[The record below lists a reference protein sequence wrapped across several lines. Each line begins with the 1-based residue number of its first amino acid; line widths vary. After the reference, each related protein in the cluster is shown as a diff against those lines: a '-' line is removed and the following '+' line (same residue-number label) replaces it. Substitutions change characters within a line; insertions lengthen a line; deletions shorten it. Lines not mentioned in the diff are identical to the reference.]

1 MGDGVIGN
9 TLGFGPNVEGSS
21 PSPPAIIKQMSV
33 SVVVLAAGKGTR
45 MKSDLPKVLHRVL
58 GKPILAYALDTLSFI
73 EDQYVVVGH
82 ESDMVINSLPS
93 STKHILQKD
102 QLGTGHAVATVVK
115 DDLFIKNK
123 SEFTLVVPGDVPA
136 IDIKYIELLISEVE
150 TKSSPVGFLTA
161 LVDNPYGYGRVIK
174 NNEEIR
180 IVEEKDCSDGEK
192 KINEINSGIYCF
204 KTDFLIENIDSLDT
218 KNFQREFY
226 LTDLIGIA
234 NNQKQDIVIVQVDE
248 DSIKGINSMSQL
260 NEVENIM
267 QKKIIEDFME
277 QGVYF
282 QDPTSTYI
290 DSEVTI
296 SSGTKILANT
306 HLTGKTSIEADCVI
320 GPNAQINESNIGKN
334 STVVN
339 SVIDK
344 STIQDN
350 GNIGPF
356 AHIRP
361 GSELGEGVKVG
372 SFAETKKSKIGKGS
386 KVPHLAYVGDA
397 ELGENVNFSAGAITV
412 NYDGKEKHKTEI
424 KDGAFIGSDVMLVAP
439 VTIGEESMI
448 GAGSVITKDVPSKA
462 LGIER
467 NNQKN
472 VEGYVDRK
480 RKND

>member
-1 MGDGVIGN
+1 
-9 TLGFGPNVEGSS
+9 
-21 PSPPAIIKQMSV
+21 MSV
-33 SVVVLAAGKGTR
+33 SVIVLAAGKGTR
-45 MKSDLPKVLHRVL
+45 MNSELPKVLHKVL
-58 GKPILAYALDTLSFI
+58 GKSLLSHALDTLSFS
-73 EDQYVVVGH
+73 DNKLVVVGH
-82 ESDMVINSLPS
+82 GADLVIDSLPPS
-93 STKHILQKD
+93 INNILQKD
-102 QLGTGHAVATVVK
+102 QLGTGHAVSTVINSEVFK
-115 DDLFIKNK
+115 KSK
-123 SEFTLVVPGDVPA
+123 SEFTLVVPGDVPG
-136 IDIKYIELLISEVE
+136 IKDGDIELLINEVK
-150 TKSSPVGFLTA
+150 TTSAPVGFLTA
-161 LVDNPYGYGRVIK
+161 LVEDPFGYGRIVK
-174 NNEEIR
+174 NNEEIK
-180 IVEEKDCSDGEK
+180 IVEEKDCSEDERA
-192 KINEINSGIYCF
+192 INEINSGIYCF
-204 KTDFLIENIDSLDT
+204 KTEFLIENIDNLNT
-218 KNFQREFY
+218 ENAQGEFY

-260 NEVENIM
+260 NEVEDIM
-267 QKKIIEDFME
+267 QKKLIEGFME

-290 DSEVTI
+290 DADVTI
-296 SSGTKILANT
+296 SSGTKVLANT
-306 HLTGKTSIEADCVI
+306 HLTGSTSIDENCTI
-320 GPNAQINESNIGKN
+320 GPNAQINDSSIGKN
-334 STVVN
+334 SKVVN
-339 SVIDK
+339 SVVDQ
-344 STIQDN
+344 STIHEN

-412 NYDGKEKHKTEI
+412 NYDGQEKHKTDI

-480 RKND
+480 KKK

>member
-1 MGDGVIGN
+1 
-9 TLGFGPNVEGSS
+9 
-21 PSPPAIIKQMSV
+21 MSV
-33 SVVVLAAGKGTR
+33 SVIVLAAGKGTR
-45 MKSDLPKVLHRVL
+45 MNSELPKVLHKVL
-58 GKPILAYALDTLSFI
+58 GKSLLSHALETLSFS
-73 EDQYVVVGH
+73 DNKLVVVGH
-82 ESDMVINSLPS
+82 GADLVIDSLPPS
-93 STKHILQKD
+93 IKNILQKD
-102 QLGTGHAVATVVK
+102 QLGTGHAVSTVINSEVFK
-115 DDLFIKNK
+115 ECK
-123 SEFTLVVPGDVPA
+123 SEFTLVVPGDVPG
-136 IDIKYIELLISEVE
+136 IKDGDIELLINEVK
-150 TKSSPVGFLTA
+150 TTSAPVGFLTA
-161 LVDNPYGYGRVIK
+161 LVEDPFGYGRIVK
-174 NNEEIR
+174 NNEEIK
-180 IVEEKDCSDGEK
+180 IVEEKDCSDDERA
-192 KINEINSGIYCF
+192 INEINSGIYCF
-204 KTDFLIENIDSLDT
+204 KTEFLIENIDNLNT
-218 KNFQREFY
+218 QNAQGEFY

-260 NEVENIM
+260 NEVEDIM
-267 QKKIIEDFME
+267 QKKLIEDFME

-296 SSGTKILANT
+296 SSGSKILANT
-306 HLTGKTSIEADCVI
+306 HLTGKTNIEADCVI
-320 GPNAQINESNIGKN
+320 GPNAQINDSSIGKN

-344 STIQDN
+344 SIIQEN

-480 RKND
+480 KKK

>member
-1 MGDGVIGN
+1 
-9 TLGFGPNVEGSS
+9 
-21 PSPPAIIKQMSV
+21 MSV
-33 SVVVLAAGKGTR
+33 SVIVLAAGKGTR
-45 MKSDLPKVLHRVL
+45 MNSELPKVLHKVL
-58 GKPILAYALDTLSFI
+58 GKSLLSHALDTLSFS
-73 EDQYVVVGH
+73 DNKLVVVGH
-82 ESDMVINSLPS
+82 EADLVIDSLPPS
-93 STKHILQKD
+93 INNILQKD
-102 QLGTGHAVATVVK
+102 QLGTGHAVSTVINSEVFK
-115 DDLFIKNK
+115 ECK
-123 SEFTLVVPGDVPA
+123 SEFTLVVPGDVPG
-136 IDIKYIELLISEVE
+136 IKDGDIELLINEVK
-150 TKSSPVGFLTA
+150 TTSAPVGFLTA
-161 LVDNPYGYGRVIK
+161 LVEDPFGYGRIVK
-174 NNEEIR
+174 NNEEIK
-180 IVEEKDCSDGEK
+180 IVEEKDCSEDEK
-192 KINEINSGIYCF
+192 AINEINSGIYCF
-204 KTDFLIENIDSLDT
+204 KTEFLIENIDNLNT
-218 KNFQREFY
+218 ENAQGEFY

-260 NEVENIM
+260 NEVEDIM
-267 QKKIIEDFME
+267 QKKLIEGFME

-290 DSEVTI
+290 DADVTI
-296 SSGTKILANT
+296 SSGTKVLANT
-306 HLTGKTSIEADCVI
+306 HLTGSTSIDENCTI
-320 GPNAQINESNIGKN
+320 GPNAQINDSSIGKN
-334 STVVN
+334 SKVVN
-339 SVIDK
+339 SVVDQ
-344 STIQDN
+344 STIHEN

-412 NYDGKEKHKTEI
+412 NYDGKEKHKTDI

-480 RKND
+480 KKK

>member
-1 MGDGVIGN
+1 
-9 TLGFGPNVEGSS
+9 
-21 PSPPAIIKQMSV
+21 MSV
-33 SVVVLAAGKGTR
+33 SVIVLAAGKGTR
-45 MKSDLPKVLHRVL
+45 MNSELPKVLHKVL
-58 GKPILAYALDTLSFI
+58 GKSLLSHALDTLSFS
-73 EDQYVVVGH
+73 DNKLVVVGH
-82 ESDMVINSLPS
+82 EADLVIDSLPPS
-93 STKHILQKD
+93 IKNILQKD
-102 QLGTGHAVATVVK
+102 QLGTGHAVSTVINSEVFK
-115 DDLFIKNK
+115 ECK
-123 SEFTLVVPGDVPA
+123 SEFTLVVPGDVPG
-136 IDIKYIELLISEVE
+136 IKDGDIELLINEVK
-150 TKSSPVGFLTA
+150 TTSAPVGFLTA
-161 LVDNPYGYGRVIK
+161 LVEDPFGYGRIVK
-174 NNEEIR
+174 NNEEIK
-180 IVEEKDCSDGEK
+180 IVEEKDCSDDERA
-192 KINEINSGIYCF
+192 INEINSGIYCF
-204 KTDFLIENIDSLDT
+204 KTEFLIENIDNLNT
-218 KNFQREFY
+218 QNAQGEFY

-248 DSIKGINSMSQL
+248 NSIKGINSMSQL
-260 NEVENIM
+260 NEVEDIM
-267 QKKIIEDFME
+267 QKKLIEGFME

-290 DSEVTI
+290 DADVTI
-296 SSGTKILANT
+296 SSGTKVLANT
-306 HLTGKTSIEADCVI
+306 HLTGSTSIDENCTI
-320 GPNAQINESNIGKN
+320 GPNAQINDSSIGKN
-334 STVVN
+334 SKVVN
-339 SVIDK
+339 SVVDQ
-344 STIQDN
+344 STIHEN

-412 NYDGKEKHKTEI
+412 NYDGKEKHKTDI

-480 RKND
+480 KKK

>member
-1 MGDGVIGN
+1 
-9 TLGFGPNVEGSS
+9 
-21 PSPPAIIKQMSV
+21 MSI

-45 MKSDLPKVLHRVL
+45 MKSDLPKVLHKVL
-58 GKPILAYALDTLSFI
+58 GKSLLAHSLDTLSFI
-73 EDQYVVVGH
+73 ENQFVVVGH
-82 ESDMVINSLPS
+82 ESEMVINSLPS

-102 QLGTGHAVATVVK
+102 QLGTGHALSIVVSSEF
-115 DDLFIKNK
+115 FIQNK

-136 IDIKYIELLISEVE
+136 IDAKDIELLIGEVK
-150 TKSSPVGFLTA
+150 TKASPVGFLTSI
-161 LVDNPYGYGRVIK
+161 VENPYGYGRVVK
-174 NNEEIR
+174 
-180 IVEEKDCSDGEK
+180 EKDCNENERE
-192 KINEINSGIYCF
+192 INEINSGIYCF
-204 KTDFLIENIDSLDT
+204 NTDFLIDNIDSLDS
-218 KNFQREFY
+218 KNAQGEFY

-234 NNQKQDIVIVQVDE
+234 NKQKQDIVIVQVDE

-260 NEVENIM
+260 NEVEDIM
-267 QKKIIEDFME
+267 QKKLIEDFME

-296 SSGTKILANT
+296 SSGTKIFANT
-306 HLTGKTSIEADCVI
+306 HLTGKTSIDADCVI
-320 GPNAQINESNIGKN
+320 GPNAQINDSSIGKN
-334 STVVN
+334 SKVVN
-339 SVIDK
+339 SVINQSVIK
-344 STIQDN
+344 EN

-439 VTIGEESMI
+439 VTIGEDSMI

-472 VEGYVDRK
+472 IEGYVDRK
-480 RKND
+480 NK

>member
-1 MGDGVIGN
+1 
-9 TLGFGPNVEGSS
+9 
-21 PSPPAIIKQMSV
+21 MSV
-33 SVVVLAAGKGTR
+33 SVIVLAAGKGTR
-45 MKSDLPKVLHRVL
+45 MNSELPKVLHKVL
-58 GKPILAYALDTLSFI
+58 GKSLLSHALDTLSFS
-73 EDQYVVVGH
+73 DNKLVVVGH
-82 ESDMVINSLPS
+82 EADLVIDSLPPS
-93 STKHILQKD
+93 IKNILQKD
-102 QLGTGHAVATVVK
+102 QLGTGHAVSTVINSEVFK
-115 DDLFIKNK
+115 ECK
-123 SEFTLVVPGDVPA
+123 SEFTLVVPGDVPG
-136 IDIKYIELLISEVE
+136 IKDGDIELLINEVK
-150 TKSSPVGFLTA
+150 TTSAPVGFLTA
-161 LVDNPYGYGRVIK
+161 LVEDPFGYGRIVK
-174 NNEEIR
+174 NNEEIK
-180 IVEEKDCSDGEK
+180 IVEEKDCSDDERA
-192 KINEINSGIYCF
+192 INEINSGIYCF
-204 KTDFLIENIDSLDT
+204 KTEFLIENIDNLNT
-218 KNFQREFY
+218 QNAQGEFY

-260 NEVENIM
+260 NEVEDIM
-267 QKKIIEDFME
+267 QKKLIEGFME

-290 DSEVTI
+290 DADVTI
-296 SSGTKILANT
+296 SSGTKVLANT
-306 HLTGKTSIEADCVI
+306 HLTGSTSIDENCTI
-320 GPNAQINESNIGKN
+320 GPNAQINDSSIGKN
-334 STVVN
+334 SKVVN
-339 SVIDK
+339 SVVDQ
-344 STIQDN
+344 STIHEN

-412 NYDGKEKHKTEI
+412 NYDGQEKHKTEI

-480 RKND
+480 KKK

>member
-1 MGDGVIGN
+1 M
-9 TLGFGPNVEGSS
+9 GFGPIVEGSS
-21 PSPPAIIKQMSV
+21 PSPPAIFEMKIATII
-33 SVVVLAAGKGTR
+33 LAAGKGTR
-45 MKSDLPKVLHRVL
+45 MKSELPKVLHKVL
-58 GKPILAYALDTLSFI
+58 GKDILQYPIKAL
-73 EDQYVVVGH
+73 EQYQNNYVVVGH
-82 ESDMVINSLPS
+82 ESEKVINTLPEE
-93 STKHILQKD
+93 IRYVVQEE
-102 QLGTGHAVATVVK
+102 QLGTGHAVSIAVNEESFINEANDYVV
-115 DDLFIKNK
+115 
-123 SEFTLVVPGDVPA
+123 VVPGDVPL
-136 IDIKYIELLISEVE
+136 IQKQDIENLISKVS
-150 TKSSPVGFLTA
+150 KSESAVGFLTA
-161 LVDNPYGYGRVIK
+161 EIDNPYGYGRVIK
-174 NNEEIR
+174 DGTSIK
-180 IVEEKDCSDGEK
+180 IVEEKDCNENER

-204 KTDFLIENIDSLDT
+204 NTDFLIENIDSLDT
-218 KNFQREFY
+218 KNAQGEFY

-260 NEVENIM
+260 NEVEDIM
-267 QKKIIEDFME
+267 QKKLIEDFME

-306 HLTGKTSIEADCVI
+306 HLTGKTSIDADCVI
-320 GPNAQINESNIGKN
+320 GPNAQINDSSIGKN

-339 SVIDK
+339 SVIDQ
-344 STIQDN
+344 STIQQN

-480 RKND
+480 KKK

>member
-1 MGDGVIGN
+1 MSISVI
-9 TLGFGPNVEGSS
+9 
-21 PSPPAIIKQMSV
+21 
-33 SVVVLAAGKGTR
+33 VLAAGKGTR
-45 MKSDLPKVLHRVL
+45 MKSELPKVLHHVL
-58 GKPILAYALDTLSFI
+58 GKTLLSHVFDALSSIDNKF
-73 EDQYVVVGH
+73 VVVGH
-82 ESDMVINSLPS
+82 ESDLVINSIPS
-93 STKHILQKD
+93 LIKNVIQKE
-102 QLGTGHAVATVVK
+102 QLGTGHAVSIAINSEV
-115 DDLFIKNK
+115 FNEIK

-136 IDIKYIELLISEVE
+136 INEDDIDSLIDGV
-150 TKSSPVGFLTA
+150 KKKASPVGFLTA
-161 LVDNPYGYGRVIK
+161 FVDNPFGYGRVVK
-174 NNEEIR
+174 NNQEIK
-180 IVEEKDCSDGEK
+180 IVEEKDCSEEEK
-192 KINEINSGIYCF
+192 AINEINSGVYCF
-204 KTDFLIENIDSLDT
+204 RTEFLVENIDNLNT
-218 KNFQREFY
+218 ENAQGEFY

-260 NEVENIM
+260 NEVEDIM
-267 QKKIIEDFME
+267 QKKLIESFME

-290 DSEVTI
+290 DADVTI
-296 SSGTKILANT
+296 SSGTKVLANT
-306 HLTGKTSIEADCVI
+306 HLTGKTSIDENCTI
-320 GPNAQINESNIGKN
+320 GPNAQINDSSIGKN
-334 STVVN
+334 SKVIN
-339 SVIDK
+339 SVVDT
-344 STIQDN
+344 STIHEN

-397 ELGENVNFSAGAITV
+397 ELGENVNFSAGSITV
-412 NYDGKEKHKTEI
+412 NYDGKEKHKTDI

-448 GAGSVITKDVPSKA
+448 GAGSVITKDVPAKA

-480 RKND
+480 KKK

>member
-1 MGDGVIGN
+1 
-9 TLGFGPNVEGSS
+9 
-21 PSPPAIIKQMSV
+21 MSV

-45 MKSDLPKVLHRVL
+45 MKSNLPKVLHKVL
-58 GKPILAYALDTLSFI
+58 GKSILAHSLDTLSFI
-73 EDQYVVVGH
+73 ENQYVVVGH
-82 ESDMVINSLPS
+82 ESDMVIDSLPPL
-93 STKHILQKD
+93 TKHILQKD
-102 QLGTGHAVATVVK
+102 QLGTGHAVSTVVSGEI
-115 DDLFIKNK
+115 FVENK

-136 IDIKYIELLISEVE
+136 IDAKDIQNLISEVK
-150 TKSSPVGFLTA
+150 TKSSSVGFLTS
-161 LVDNPYGYGRVIK
+161 VVENPHGYGRVIR

-180 IVEEKDCSDGEK
+180 IVEEKDCNNDER

-204 KTDFLIENIDSLDT
+204 NTDFLIDNIDSLDT
-218 KNFQREFY
+218 KNAQGEFY

-260 NEVENIM
+260 NEVEDIM
-267 QKKIIEDFME
+267 QKKLIEGFME

-290 DSEVTI
+290 DADVTI
-296 SSGTKILANT
+296 SSGTKVLANT
-306 HLTGKTSIEADCVI
+306 HLTGSTSIDENCTI
-320 GPNAQINESNIGKN
+320 GPNAQINDSSIGKN
-334 STVVN
+334 SKVVN
-339 SVIDK
+339 SVVDQ
-344 STIQDN
+344 STIHEN

-412 NYDGKEKHKTEI
+412 NYDGKEKHKTDI

-480 RKND
+480 KKK

>member
-1 MGDGVIGN
+1 
-9 TLGFGPNVEGSS
+9 
-21 PSPPAIIKQMSV
+21 MSV
-33 SVVVLAAGKGTR
+33 SVIVLAAGKGTR
-45 MKSDLPKVLHRVL
+45 MNSELPKVLHKVL
-58 GKPILAYALDTLSFI
+58 GKSLLSHAFDTLSFS
-73 EDQYVVVGH
+73 DNKLVVVGH
-82 ESDMVINSLPS
+82 GADLVIDSLPPS
-93 STKHILQKD
+93 IKNILQKD
-102 QLGTGHAVATVVK
+102 QLGTGHAVSTVINSEVFK
-115 DDLFIKNK
+115 ECK
-123 SEFTLVVPGDVPA
+123 SEFTLVVPGDVPG
-136 IDIKYIELLISEVE
+136 IKDGDIELLINEVK
-150 TKSSPVGFLTA
+150 TTSAPVGFLTA
-161 LVDNPYGYGRVIK
+161 LVEDPFGYGRIVK
-174 NNEEIR
+174 NNEEIK
-180 IVEEKDCSDGEK
+180 IVEEKDCSEDEK
-192 KINEINSGIYCF
+192 AINEINSGIYCF
-204 KTDFLIENIDSLDT
+204 KTEFLIENIDNLNT
-218 KNFQREFY
+218 ENAQGEFY

-260 NEVENIM
+260 NEVEDIM
-267 QKKIIEDFME
+267 QKKLIEGFME

-290 DSEVTI
+290 DADVTI
-296 SSGTKILANT
+296 SSGTKVLANT
-306 HLTGKTSIEADCVI
+306 HLTGSTSIDENCTI
-320 GPNAQINESNIGKN
+320 GPNAQINDSSIGKN
-334 STVVN
+334 SKVVN
-339 SVIDK
+339 SVVDQ
-344 STIQDN
+344 STIHEN

-412 NYDGKEKHKTEI
+412 NYDGQEKHKTDI

-480 RKND
+480 KKK

>member
-1 MGDGVIGN
+1 
-9 TLGFGPNVEGSS
+9 
-21 PSPPAIIKQMSV
+21 MSV
-33 SVVVLAAGKGTR
+33 SVIVLAAGKGTR
-45 MKSDLPKVLHRVL
+45 MNSELPKVLHKVL
-58 GKPILAYALDTLSFI
+58 GKSLLSHTFDALTFSDNKV
-73 EDQYVVVGH
+73 VVVGH
-82 ESDMVINSLPS
+82 EADLVIDSLPPS
-93 STKHILQKD
+93 IKNILQKD
-102 QLGTGHAVATVVK
+102 QLGTGHAVSTVINSEVFK
-115 DDLFIKNK
+115 K
-123 SEFTLVVPGDVPA
+123 SKSDFTLVVPGDVPG
-136 IDIKYIELLISEVE
+136 INDGDIELLINKV
-150 TKSSPVGFLTA
+150 KRISSPVGFLTA
-161 LVDNPYGYGRVIK
+161 LVEDPFGYGRIVK
-174 NNEEIR
+174 NNEEIK
-180 IVEEKDCSDGEK
+180 IVEEKDCSEDEK
-192 KINEINSGIYCF
+192 SINEINSGIYCF
-204 KTDFLIENIDSLDT
+204 KTEFLIENIDNLNT
-218 KNFQREFY
+218 ENAQGEFY

-260 NEVENIM
+260 NEVEDIM
-267 QKKIIEDFME
+267 QKKLIEGFME

-290 DSEVTI
+290 DADVTI
-296 SSGTKILANT
+296 SAGTKVLANT
-306 HLTGKTSIEADCVI
+306 HLTGSTSIDENCTI
-320 GPNAQINESNIGKN
+320 GPNAQINDSSIGKN
-334 STVVN
+334 SKVVN
-339 SVIDK
+339 SVVDQ
-344 STIQDN
+344 STIHEN

-397 ELGENVNFSAGAITV
+397 EIGENVNFSAGAITV
-412 NYDGKEKHKTEI
+412 NYDGQEKHKTDI

-480 RKND
+480 KKK

>member
-1 MGDGVIGN
+1 
-9 TLGFGPNVEGSS
+9 
-21 PSPPAIIKQMSV
+21 MSV
-33 SVVVLAAGKGTR
+33 SVIVLAAGKGTR
-45 MKSDLPKVLHRVL
+45 MNSELPKVLHKVL
-58 GKPILAYALDTLSFI
+58 GKSLLSHALDTLSFS
-73 EDQYVVVGH
+73 DNKLVVVGH
-82 ESDMVINSLPS
+82 EADLVIDSLPPS
-93 STKHILQKD
+93 IKNILQKD
-102 QLGTGHAVATVVK
+102 QLGTGHAVSTVINSEVFK
-115 DDLFIKNK
+115 K
-123 SEFTLVVPGDVPA
+123 SKSDFTLVVPGDVPG
-136 IDIKYIELLISEVE
+136 INDGDIELLINEVK
-150 TKSSPVGFLTA
+150 TTSAPVGFLTA
-161 LVDNPYGYGRVIK
+161 LVEDPFGYGRVVKI
-174 NNEEIR
+174 NEEIK
-180 IVEEKDCSDGEK
+180 IVEEKDCSEDERA
-192 KINEINSGIYCF
+192 INEINSGIYCF
-204 KTDFLIENIDSLDT
+204 KTEFLIENIDNLNT
-218 KNFQREFY
+218 QNAQGEFY

-260 NEVENIM
+260 NEVEDIM
-267 QKKIIEDFME
+267 QKKLIEGFME

-290 DSEVTI
+290 DADVTI
-296 SSGTKILANT
+296 SSGTKVLANT
-306 HLTGKTSIEADCVI
+306 HLTGSTSIDENCTI
-320 GPNAQINESNIGKN
+320 GPNAQINDSSIGKN
-334 STVVN
+334 SKVVN
-339 SVIDK
+339 SVVDQ
-344 STIQDN
+344 STIHEN

-412 NYDGKEKHKTEI
+412 NYDGQEKHKTEI

-480 RKND
+480 KKK

>member
-1 MGDGVIGN
+1 MSISVI
-9 TLGFGPNVEGSS
+9 
-21 PSPPAIIKQMSV
+21 
-33 SVVVLAAGKGTR
+33 VLAAGKGTR
-45 MKSDLPKVLHRVL
+45 MKSELPKVLHHVL
-58 GKPILAYALDTLSFI
+58 GKTLLSHVFDAFSSI
-73 EDQYVVVGH
+73 DNKFVVVGH
-82 ESDMVINSLPS
+82 ESDLVINSIPS
-93 STKHILQKD
+93 LIKNVIQKE
-102 QLGTGHAVATVVK
+102 QLGTGHAVSIAINSEV
-115 DDLFIKNK
+115 FNEIK

-136 IDIKYIELLISEVE
+136 INEDDIDSLIDGV
-150 TKSSPVGFLTA
+150 KKKASPVGFLTA
-161 LVDNPYGYGRVIK
+161 FVDNPFGYGRVVK
-174 NNEEIR
+174 NNQEIK
-180 IVEEKDCSDGEK
+180 IVEEKDCSEEEK
-192 KINEINSGIYCF
+192 AINEINSGVYCF
-204 KTDFLIENIDSLDT
+204 RTEFLVENIDNLNT
-218 KNFQREFY
+218 ENAQGEFY

-260 NEVENIM
+260 NEVEDIM
-267 QKKIIEDFME
+267 QKKLIESFME

-290 DSEVTI
+290 DADVTI
-296 SSGTKILANT
+296 SSGTKVLANT
-306 HLTGKTSIEADCVI
+306 HLTGKTSIDENCTI
-320 GPNAQINESNIGKN
+320 GPNAQINDSSIGKN
-334 STVVN
+334 SKVVN
-339 SVIDK
+339 SVVDA
-344 STIQDN
+344 STIHEN

-397 ELGENVNFSAGAITV
+397 ELGENVNFSAGSITV
-412 NYDGKEKHKTEI
+412 NYDGKEKHKTDI

-448 GAGSVITKDVPSKA
+448 GAGSVITKDVPAKA

-480 RKND
+480 KKK

>member
-1 MGDGVIGN
+1 
-9 TLGFGPNVEGSS
+9 
-21 PSPPAIIKQMSV
+21 MSV
-33 SVVVLAAGKGTR
+33 SVIVLAAGKGTR
-45 MKSDLPKVLHRVL
+45 MNSELPKVLHKVL
-58 GKPILAYALDTLSFI
+58 GKSLLSHALDTLSFS
-73 EDQYVVVGH
+73 DNKLVVVGH
-82 ESDMVINSLPS
+82 EADLVIDSLPPS
-93 STKHILQKD
+93 IKNILQKD
-102 QLGTGHAVATVVK
+102 QLGTGHAVSTVINSEVFK
-115 DDLFIKNK
+115 ECK
-123 SEFTLVVPGDVPA
+123 SEFTLVVPGDVPG
-136 IDIKYIELLISEVE
+136 IKDGDIELLINEVK
-150 TKSSPVGFLTA
+150 TTSAPVGFLTA
-161 LVDNPYGYGRVIK
+161 LVEDPFGYGRIVK
-174 NNEEIR
+174 NNEEIK
-180 IVEEKDCSDGEK
+180 IVEEKDCSEDEK
-192 KINEINSGIYCF
+192 AINEINSGIYCF
-204 KTDFLIENIDSLDT
+204 KTEFLIENIDNLNT
-218 KNFQREFY
+218 QNAQGEFY

-260 NEVENIM
+260 NEVEDIM
-267 QKKIIEDFME
+267 QKKLIEGFME

-290 DSEVTI
+290 DADVTI
-296 SSGTKILANT
+296 SSGTKVLANT
-306 HLTGKTSIEADCVI
+306 HLTGSTSIDENCTI
-320 GPNAQINESNIGKN
+320 GPNAQINDSSIGKN
-334 STVVN
+334 SKVVN
-339 SVIDK
+339 SVVDQ
-344 STIQDN
+344 STIHEN

-412 NYDGKEKHKTEI
+412 NYDGQEKHKTEI

-480 RKND
+480 NKK

>member
-1 MGDGVIGN
+1 
-9 TLGFGPNVEGSS
+9 
-21 PSPPAIIKQMSV
+21 MSV
-33 SVVVLAAGKGTR
+33 SVIVLAAGKGTR
-45 MKSDLPKVLHRVL
+45 MNSELPKVLHKVL
-58 GKPILAYALDTLSFI
+58 GKSLLSHALDTLSFS
-73 EDQYVVVGH
+73 DNKLVVVGH
-82 ESDMVINSLPS
+82 EADLVIDSLPPS
-93 STKHILQKD
+93 IKNILQKD
-102 QLGTGHAVATVVK
+102 QLGTGHAVSTVINSEVFK
-115 DDLFIKNK
+115 ECK
-123 SEFTLVVPGDVPA
+123 SEFTLVVPGDVPG
-136 IDIKYIELLISEVE
+136 IKDGDIELLINEVK
-150 TKSSPVGFLTA
+150 TTSAPVGFLTA
-161 LVDNPYGYGRVIK
+161 LVEDPFGYGRIVK
-174 NNEEIR
+174 NNEEIK
-180 IVEEKDCSDGEK
+180 IVEEKDCSDDERT
-192 KINEINSGIYCF
+192 INEINSGIYCF
-204 KTDFLIENIDSLDT
+204 KTEFLIENIDNLNT
-218 KNFQREFY
+218 QNAQGEFY

-260 NEVENIM
+260 NEVEDIM
-267 QKKIIEDFME
+267 QKKLIEGFME

-290 DSEVTI
+290 DADVTI
-296 SSGTKILANT
+296 SSGTKVLANT
-306 HLTGKTSIEADCVI
+306 HLTGSTSIDENCTI
-320 GPNAQINESNIGKN
+320 GPNAQINDSSIGKN
-334 STVVN
+334 SKVVN
-339 SVIDK
+339 SVVDQ
-344 STIQDN
+344 STIHEN

-412 NYDGKEKHKTEI
+412 NYDGKEKHKTDI

-480 RKND
+480 KKK

>member
-1 MGDGVIGN
+1 
-9 TLGFGPNVEGSS
+9 
-21 PSPPAIIKQMSV
+21 MSV
-33 SVVVLAAGKGTR
+33 SVIVLAAGKGTR
-45 MKSDLPKVLHRVL
+45 MNSELPKVLHKVL
-58 GKPILAYALDTLSFI
+58 GKSLLSHALDTLSFS
-73 EDQYVVVGH
+73 DNKLVVVGH
-82 ESDMVINSLPS
+82 GADLVIDSLPPS
-93 STKHILQKD
+93 INNILQKD
-102 QLGTGHAVATVVK
+102 QLGTGHAVSTVINSEVFK
-115 DDLFIKNK
+115 ECK
-123 SEFTLVVPGDVPA
+123 SEFTLVIPGDVPG
-136 IDIKYIELLISEVE
+136 IKDGDIELLINEVK
-150 TKSSPVGFLTA
+150 TTSAPVGFLTA
-161 LVDNPYGYGRVIK
+161 LVEDPFGYGRIVK
-174 NNEEIR
+174 NNEEIK
-180 IVEEKDCSDGEK
+180 IVEEKDCSEDERA
-192 KINEINSGIYCF
+192 INEINSGIYCF
-204 KTDFLIENIDSLDT
+204 KTEFLIENIDNLNT
-218 KNFQREFY
+218 QNAQGEFY

-260 NEVENIM
+260 NEVEDIM
-267 QKKIIEDFME
+267 QKKLIEGFME

-290 DSEVTI
+290 DADVTI
-296 SSGTKILANT
+296 SSGTKVLANT
-306 HLTGKTSIEADCVI
+306 HLTGNTSIDENCTI
-320 GPNAQINESNIGKN
+320 GPNAQINDSSIGKN
-334 STVVN
+334 SKVVN
-339 SVIDK
+339 SVVDQ
-344 STIQDN
+344 STIHEN

-412 NYDGKEKHKTEI
+412 NYDGQEKHKTEI

-480 RKND
+480 KKK

>member
-1 MGDGVIGN
+1 MN
-9 TLGFGPNVEGSS
+9 SE
-21 PSPPAIIKQMSV
+21 
-33 SVVVLAAGKGTR
+33 
-45 MKSDLPKVLHRVL
+45 LPKVLHKVL
-58 GKPILAYALDTLSFI
+58 GKSLLSHALDTLSFS
-73 EDQYVVVGH
+73 DNKLVVVGH
-82 ESDMVINSLPS
+82 GADLVIDSLPPS
-93 STKHILQKD
+93 IKNILQKD
-102 QLGTGHAVATVVK
+102 QLGTGHAVSTVINSEVFK
-115 DDLFIKNK
+115 ECK
-123 SEFTLVVPGDVPA
+123 SEFTLVVPGDVPG
-136 IDIKYIELLISEVE
+136 IKDGDIELLINEVK
-150 TKSSPVGFLTA
+150 TTSAPVGFLTA
-161 LVDNPYGYGRVIK
+161 LVEDPFGYGRIVK
-174 NNEEIR
+174 NNEEIK
-180 IVEEKDCSDGEK
+180 IVEEKDCSEDERA
-192 KINEINSGIYCF
+192 INEINSGIYCF
-204 KTDFLIENIDSLDT
+204 KTEFLIENIDNLNT
-218 KNFQREFY
+218 QNAQGEFY

-260 NEVENIM
+260 NEVEDIM
-267 QKKIIEDFME
+267 QKKLIEGFME

-290 DSEVTI
+290 DADVTI
-296 SSGTKILANT
+296 SSGTKVLANT
-306 HLTGKTSIEADCVI
+306 HLTGSTSIDENCTI
-320 GPNAQINESNIGKN
+320 GPNAQINDSSIGKN
-334 STVVN
+334 SKVVN
-339 SVIDK
+339 SVVDQ
-344 STIQDN
+344 STIHEN

-397 ELGENVNFSAGAITV
+397 EIGENVNFSAGAITV
-412 NYDGKEKHKTEI
+412 NYDGQEKHKTEI

-480 RKND
+480 KKK

>member
-1 MGDGVIGN
+1 
-9 TLGFGPNVEGSS
+9 
-21 PSPPAIIKQMSV
+21 MSV
-33 SVVVLAAGKGTR
+33 SVIVLAAGKGTR
-45 MKSDLPKVLHRVL
+45 MNSELPKVLHKVL
-58 GKPILAYALDTLSFI
+58 GKSLLSHALDTLSFS
-73 EDQYVVVGH
+73 DNTLVVVGH
-82 ESDMVINSLPS
+82 EADLVIDSLPPLI
-93 STKHILQKD
+93 KNILQKD
-102 QLGTGHAVATVVK
+102 QLGTGHAVSTVINSEVFK
-115 DDLFIKNK
+115 K
-123 SEFTLVVPGDVPA
+123 SKSDFTLVVPGDVPG
-136 IDIKYIELLISEVE
+136 INDGDIELLINKVK
-150 TKSSPVGFLTA
+150 TTSSPVGFLTA
-161 LVDNPYGYGRVIK
+161 LVEDPFGYGRIVK
-174 NNEEIR
+174 NNEEIK
-180 IVEEKDCSDGEK
+180 IVEEKDCSEDEK
-192 KINEINSGIYCF
+192 AINEINSGIYCF
-204 KTDFLIENIDSLDT
+204 KTEFLIENIDNLNT
-218 KNFQREFY
+218 ENAQGEFY

-260 NEVENIM
+260 NEVEDIM
-267 QKKIIEDFME
+267 QKKLIEGFME

-290 DSEVTI
+290 DADVTI
-296 SSGTKILANT
+296 SSGTKVLANT
-306 HLTGKTSIEADCVI
+306 HLTGSTSIDENCTI
-320 GPNAQINESNIGKN
+320 GPNAQINDSSIGKN
-334 STVVN
+334 SKVVN
-339 SVIDK
+339 SVVDQ
-344 STIQDN
+344 STIHEN

-412 NYDGKEKHKTEI
+412 NYDGKEKHKTDI

-480 RKND
+480 KKK

>member
-1 MGDGVIGN
+1 
-9 TLGFGPNVEGSS
+9 
-21 PSPPAIIKQMSV
+21 MSV
-33 SVVVLAAGKGTR
+33 SVIVLAAGKGTR
-45 MKSDLPKVLHRVL
+45 MNSELPKVLHKVL
-58 GKPILAYALDTLSFI
+58 GKSLLSHALDTLSFS
-73 EDQYVVVGH
+73 DNKLVVVGH
-82 ESDMVINSLPS
+82 EADLVIDSLPPS
-93 STKHILQKD
+93 IKNILQKD
-102 QLGTGHAVATVVK
+102 QLGTGHAVSTVINSEVFK
-115 DDLFIKNK
+115 ECK
-123 SEFTLVVPGDVPA
+123 SEFTLVVPGDVPG
-136 IDIKYIELLISEVE
+136 IKDGDIELLINEVK
-150 TKSSPVGFLTA
+150 TTSAPVGFLTA
-161 LVDNPYGYGRVIK
+161 LVEDPFGYGRIVK
-174 NNEEIR
+174 NNEEIK
-180 IVEEKDCSDGEK
+180 IVEEKDCSDDERA
-192 KINEINSGIYCF
+192 INEINSGIYCF
-204 KTDFLIENIDSLDT
+204 KTEFLIENIDNLNT
-218 KNFQREFY
+218 QNAQGEFY

-260 NEVENIM
+260 NEVEDIM
-267 QKKIIEDFME
+267 QKKLIEGFME

-290 DSEVTI
+290 DADVTI
-296 SSGTKILANT
+296 SSGTKVLANT
-306 HLTGKTSIEADCVI
+306 HLTGSTSIDENCTI
-320 GPNAQINESNIGKN
+320 GPNAQINNSSVGKN
-334 STVVN
+334 SKVVN
-339 SVIDK
+339 SVVDQ
-344 STIQDN
+344 STIHEN

-412 NYDGKEKHKTEI
+412 NYDGKEKHKTDI

-480 RKND
+480 KKK

>member
-1 MGDGVIGN
+1 
-9 TLGFGPNVEGSS
+9 
-21 PSPPAIIKQMSV
+21 MSV
-33 SVVVLAAGKGTR
+33 SVIVLAAGKGTR
-45 MKSDLPKVLHRVL
+45 MNSELPKVLHKVL
-58 GKPILAYALDTLSFI
+58 GKSLLSHALDTLSFS
-73 EDQYVVVGH
+73 DNKLVVVGH
-82 ESDMVINSLPS
+82 EADLVIDSLPPS
-93 STKHILQKD
+93 IKNILQKD
-102 QLGTGHAVATVVK
+102 QLGTGHAVSTVINSEVFK
-115 DDLFIKNK
+115 ECK
-123 SEFTLVVPGDVPA
+123 SEFTLVVPGDVPG
-136 IDIKYIELLISEVE
+136 INDGDIELLINKVK
-150 TKSSPVGFLTA
+150 TTSSPVGFLTA
-161 LVDNPYGYGRVIK
+161 LVEDPFGYGRVVKI
-174 NNEEIR
+174 NEEIK
-180 IVEEKDCSDGEK
+180 IVEEKDCSEDEK
-192 KINEINSGIYCF
+192 AINEINSGIYCF
-204 KTDFLIENIDSLDT
+204 KTEFLIENIDSLNT
-218 KNFQREFY
+218 ENAQGEFY

-260 NEVENIM
+260 NEVEDIM
-267 QKKIIEDFME
+267 QKKLIEGFME

-290 DSEVTI
+290 DADVTI
-296 SSGTKILANT
+296 SSGTKVLANT
-306 HLTGKTSIEADCVI
+306 HLTGSTSIDENCTI
-320 GPNAQINESNIGKN
+320 GPNAQINDSSIGKN
-334 STVVN
+334 SKVVN
-339 SVIDK
+339 SVVDQ
-344 STIQDN
+344 STIHEN

-412 NYDGKEKHKTEI
+412 NYDGKEKHKTDI

-480 RKND
+480 KKK

>member
-1 MGDGVIGN
+1 
-9 TLGFGPNVEGSS
+9 
-21 PSPPAIIKQMSV
+21 MSV
-33 SVVVLAAGKGTR
+33 SVIVLAAGKGTR
-45 MKSDLPKVLHRVL
+45 MNSELPKVLHKVL
-58 GKPILAYALDTLSFI
+58 GKSLLSHALDTLSFS
-73 EDQYVVVGH
+73 DNKLVVVGH
-82 ESDMVINSLPS
+82 EADLVIDSLPPS
-93 STKHILQKD
+93 IKNILQKD
-102 QLGTGHAVATVVK
+102 QLGTGHAVSTVINSEVFK
-115 DDLFIKNK
+115 ECK
-123 SEFTLVVPGDVPA
+123 SEFTLVVPGDVPG
-136 IDIKYIELLISEVE
+136 IKDGDIELLINEVK
-150 TKSSPVGFLTA
+150 TTSAPVGFLTA
-161 LVDNPYGYGRVIK
+161 LVEDPFGYGRIVK
-174 NNEEIR
+174 NNEEIK
-180 IVEEKDCSDGEK
+180 IVEEKDCSDDERA
-192 KINEINSGIYCF
+192 INEINSGIYCF
-204 KTDFLIENIDSLDT
+204 KTEFLIENIDNLNT
-218 KNFQREFY
+218 QNAQGEFY

-260 NEVENIM
+260 NEVEDIM
-267 QKKIIEDFME
+267 QKKLIEGFME

-290 DSEVTI
+290 DADVTI
-296 SSGTKILANT
+296 SSGTKVLANT
-306 HLTGKTSIEADCVI
+306 HLTGSTSIDENCTI
-320 GPNAQINESNIGKN
+320 GPNAQINDSSIGKN
-334 STVVN
+334 SKVVN
-339 SVIDK
+339 SVVDQ
-344 STIQDN
+344 STIHEN

-412 NYDGKEKHKTEI
+412 NYDGKEKHKTDI

-462 LGIER
+462 LAIER

-480 RKND
+480 NKK

>member
-1 MGDGVIGN
+1 
-9 TLGFGPNVEGSS
+9 
-21 PSPPAIIKQMSV
+21 MSV
-33 SVVVLAAGKGTR
+33 SVIVLAAGKGTR
-45 MKSDLPKVLHRVL
+45 MNSELPKVLHKVL
-58 GKPILAYALDTLSFI
+58 GKSLLSHALDTLSFS
-73 EDQYVVVGH
+73 DNKLVVVGH
-82 ESDMVINSLPS
+82 EADLVIDSLPPS
-93 STKHILQKD
+93 INNILQKD
-102 QLGTGHAVATVVK
+102 QLGTGHAVSTVINSEVFK
-115 DDLFIKNK
+115 KSK
-123 SEFTLVVPGDVPA
+123 SEFTLVVPGDVPG
-136 IDIKYIELLISEVE
+136 IKDGDIKLLINEVK
-150 TKSSPVGFLTA
+150 TTSAPVGFLTA
-161 LVDNPYGYGRVIK
+161 LVEDPFGYGRIVK
-174 NNEEIR
+174 NNEEIK
-180 IVEEKDCSDGEK
+180 IVEEKDCSDDERA
-192 KINEINSGIYCF
+192 INEINSGIYCF
-204 KTDFLIENIDSLDT
+204 KTEFLIENIDNLNT
-218 KNFQREFY
+218 QNAQGEFY

-260 NEVENIM
+260 NEVEDIM
-267 QKKIIEDFME
+267 QKKLIEGFME

-290 DSEVTI
+290 DADVTI
-296 SSGTKILANT
+296 SSGTKVLANT
-306 HLTGKTSIEADCVI
+306 HLTGSTSIDENCTI
-320 GPNAQINESNIGKN
+320 GPNAQINDSSIGKN
-334 STVVN
+334 SKVVN
-339 SVIDK
+339 SVVDQ
-344 STIQDN
+344 STIHEN

-412 NYDGKEKHKTEI
+412 NYDGKEKHKTDI

-480 RKND
+480 KKK

>member
-1 MGDGVIGN
+1 
-9 TLGFGPNVEGSS
+9 
-21 PSPPAIIKQMSV
+21 MSV
-33 SVVVLAAGKGTR
+33 SVIVLAAGKGTR
-45 MKSDLPKVLHRVL
+45 MNSELPKVLHKVL
-58 GKPILAYALDTLSFI
+58 GKSLLSHALDTLSFS
-73 EDQYVVVGH
+73 DNKLVVVGH
-82 ESDMVINSLPS
+82 EADLVIDSLPPS
-93 STKHILQKD
+93 IKNILQKD
-102 QLGTGHAVATVVK
+102 QLGTGHAVSTVINSEVFK
-115 DDLFIKNK
+115 ECK
-123 SEFTLVVPGDVPA
+123 SEFTLVVPGDVPG
-136 IDIKYIELLISEVE
+136 IKDGDIELLINEVK
-150 TKSSPVGFLTA
+150 TTSAPVGFLTA
-161 LVDNPYGYGRVIK
+161 LVEDPFGYGRIVK
-174 NNEEIR
+174 NNEEIK
-180 IVEEKDCSDGEK
+180 IVEEKDCSEDERT
-192 KINEINSGIYCF
+192 INEINSGIYCF
-204 KTDFLIENIDSLDT
+204 KTEFLIENIDNLNT
-218 KNFQREFY
+218 ENAQGEFY

-260 NEVENIM
+260 NEVEDIM
-267 QKKIIEDFME
+267 QKKLIEGFME

-290 DSEVTI
+290 DADVTI
-296 SSGTKILANT
+296 SSGTKVLANT
-306 HLTGKTSIEADCVI
+306 HLTGSTSINENCII
-320 GPNAQINESNIGKN
+320 GPNAQINDSSIGKN
-334 STVVN
+334 SKVVN
-339 SVIDK
+339 SVVDQ
-344 STIQDN
+344 STIHEN

-412 NYDGKEKHKTEI
+412 NYDGKEKHKTDI

-480 RKND
+480 KKK

>member
-1 MGDGVIGN
+1 
-9 TLGFGPNVEGSS
+9 
-21 PSPPAIIKQMSV
+21 MSV
-33 SVVVLAAGKGTR
+33 SVIVLAAGKGTR
-45 MKSDLPKVLHRVL
+45 MNSELPKVLHKVL
-58 GKPILAYALDTLSFI
+58 GKSLLSHALDTLSFS
-73 EDQYVVVGH
+73 DNKLVVVGH
-82 ESDMVINSLPS
+82 EADLVIDSLPPS
-93 STKHILQKD
+93 IKNILQKD
-102 QLGTGHAVATVVK
+102 QLGTGHAVSTVINSEVFK
-115 DDLFIKNK
+115 ECK
-123 SEFTLVVPGDVPA
+123 SEFTLVVPGDVPG
-136 IDIKYIELLISEVE
+136 IKDGDIELLINEVK
-150 TKSSPVGFLTA
+150 TTSAPVGFLTA
-161 LVDNPYGYGRVIK
+161 LVEDPFGYGRIVK
-174 NNEEIR
+174 NNEEIK
-180 IVEEKDCSDGEK
+180 IVEEKDCSDDERA
-192 KINEINSGIYCF
+192 INEINSGIYCF
-204 KTDFLIENIDSLDT
+204 KTEFLIENIDNLNT
-218 KNFQREFY
+218 QNAQGEFY

-260 NEVENIM
+260 NEVEDIM
-267 QKKIIEDFME
+267 QKKLIEGFME

-290 DSEVTI
+290 DADVTI
-296 SSGTKILANT
+296 SSGTKVLANT
-306 HLTGKTSIEADCVI
+306 HLTGSTSIDENCTI
-320 GPNAQINESNIGKN
+320 GPNAQINDSSIGKN
-334 STVVN
+334 SKVVN
-339 SVIDK
+339 SVVDQ
-344 STIQDN
+344 STIHEN

-356 AHIRP
+356 AHLRP

-412 NYDGKEKHKTEI
+412 NYDGKEKHKTDI

-448 GAGSVITKDVPSKA
+448 GAGSVITKDVPTKA

-480 RKND
+480 KKK

>member
-1 MGDGVIGN
+1 
-9 TLGFGPNVEGSS
+9 
-21 PSPPAIIKQMSV
+21 MSV
-33 SVVVLAAGKGTR
+33 SVIVLAAGKGTR
-45 MKSDLPKVLHRVL
+45 MNSELPKVLHKVL
-58 GKPILAYALDTLSFI
+58 GKSLLSHALDTLSFS
-73 EDQYVVVGH
+73 DNKLVVVGH
-82 ESDMVINSLPS
+82 EADLVIDSLPPS
-93 STKHILQKD
+93 IKNILQKD
-102 QLGTGHAVATVVK
+102 QLGTGHAVSTVINSEVFK
-115 DDLFIKNK
+115 ECK
-123 SEFTLVVPGDVPA
+123 SEFTLVVPGDVPG
-136 IDIKYIELLISEVE
+136 IKDGDIELLINEVK
-150 TKSSPVGFLTA
+150 TTSAPVGFLTA
-161 LVDNPYGYGRVIK
+161 LVEDPFGYGRIVK
-174 NNEEIR
+174 NNEEIK
-180 IVEEKDCSDGEK
+180 IVEEKDCSDDERA
-192 KINEINSGIYCF
+192 INEINSGIYCF
-204 KTDFLIENIDSLDT
+204 KTEFLIENIDNLNT
-218 KNFQREFY
+218 QNAQGEFY

-260 NEVENIM
+260 NEVEDIM
-267 QKKIIEDFME
+267 QKKLIEGFME

-290 DSEVTI
+290 DADVTI
-296 SSGTKILANT
+296 SSGTKVLANT
-306 HLTGKTSIEADCVI
+306 HLTGSTSIDENCTI
-320 GPNAQINESNIGKN
+320 GPNAQINDSSIGKN
-334 STVVN
+334 SKVVN
-339 SVIDK
+339 SVVDQ
-344 STIQDN
+344 STIHEN

-412 NYDGKEKHKTEI
+412 NYDGKEKHKTDI

-480 RKND
+480 KKK

>member
-1 MGDGVIGN
+1 
-9 TLGFGPNVEGSS
+9 
-21 PSPPAIIKQMSV
+21 MSV
-33 SVVVLAAGKGTR
+33 SVIVLAAGKGTR
-45 MKSDLPKVLHRVL
+45 MNSELPKVLHKVL
-58 GKPILAYALDTLSFI
+58 GKSLLSHALDTLSFI
-73 EDQYVVVGH
+73 DNKLVVVGH
-82 ESDMVINSLPS
+82 EADLVIDSLPPS
-93 STKHILQKD
+93 IKNILQKD
-102 QLGTGHAVATVVK
+102 QLGTGHAVSTVINSEVFK
-115 DDLFIKNK
+115 ECK
-123 SEFTLVVPGDVPA
+123 SEFTLVVPGDVPG
-136 IDIKYIELLISEVE
+136 IKDGDIELLINEVK
-150 TKSSPVGFLTA
+150 TTSAPVGFLTA
-161 LVDNPYGYGRVIK
+161 LVEDPFGYGRIVK
-174 NNEEIR
+174 NNEEIK
-180 IVEEKDCSDGEK
+180 IVEEKDCSEDERT
-192 KINEINSGIYCF
+192 INEINSGIYCF
-204 KTDFLIENIDSLDT
+204 KTEFLIENIDNLNT
-218 KNFQREFY
+218 QNAQGEFY

-260 NEVENIM
+260 NEVEDIM
-267 QKKIIEDFME
+267 QKKLIEGFME

-290 DSEVTI
+290 DADVTI
-296 SSGTKILANT
+296 SSGTKVLANT
-306 HLTGKTSIEADCVI
+306 HLTGSTSINENCII
-320 GPNAQINESNIGKN
+320 GPNAQINDSSIGKN
-334 STVVN
+334 SKVVN
-339 SVIDK
+339 SVVDQ
-344 STIQDN
+344 STIHEN

-412 NYDGKEKHKTEI
+412 NYDGKEKHKTDI

-480 RKND
+480 KKK

>member
-1 MGDGVIGN
+1 
-9 TLGFGPNVEGSS
+9 
-21 PSPPAIIKQMSV
+21 MSV
-33 SVVVLAAGKGTR
+33 SVIVLAAGKGTR
-45 MKSDLPKVLHRVL
+45 MNSELPKVLHKVL
-58 GKPILAYALDTLSFI
+58 GKSLLSHALDTLSFS
-73 EDQYVVVGH
+73 DNKLVVVGH
-82 ESDMVINSLPS
+82 EADLVIDSLPPS
-93 STKHILQKD
+93 INNILQKD
-102 QLGTGHAVATVVK
+102 QLGTGHAVSTVINSEVFK
-115 DDLFIKNK
+115 ECK
-123 SEFTLVVPGDVPA
+123 SEFTLVVPGDVPG
-136 IDIKYIELLISEVE
+136 IKDGDIELLINEVK
-150 TKSSPVGFLTA
+150 TTSAPVGFLTA
-161 LVDNPYGYGRVIK
+161 LVEDPFGYGRIVK
-174 NNEEIR
+174 NNEEIK
-180 IVEEKDCSDGEK
+180 IVEEKDCSDDERA
-192 KINEINSGIYCF
+192 INEINSGIYCF
-204 KTDFLIENIDSLDT
+204 KTEFLIENIDNLNT
-218 KNFQREFY
+218 QNAQGEFY

-260 NEVENIM
+260 NEVEDIM
-267 QKKIIEDFME
+267 QKKLIEGFME

-290 DSEVTI
+290 DADVTI
-296 SSGTKILANT
+296 SSGTKVLANT
-306 HLTGKTSIEADCVI
+306 HLTGSTSIDENCTI
-320 GPNAQINESNIGKN
+320 GPNAQINNSSVGKN
-334 STVVN
+334 SKVVN
-339 SVIDK
+339 SVVDQ
-344 STIQDN
+344 STIHEN

-412 NYDGKEKHKTEI
+412 NYDGKEKHKTDI

-480 RKND
+480 KKK

>member
-1 MGDGVIGN
+1 MN
-9 TLGFGPNVEGSS
+9 SE
-21 PSPPAIIKQMSV
+21 
-33 SVVVLAAGKGTR
+33 
-45 MKSDLPKVLHRVL
+45 LPKVLHKVL
-58 GKPILAYALDTLSFI
+58 GKSLLSHALDTLSFS
-73 EDQYVVVGH
+73 DNKLVVVGH
-82 ESDMVINSLPS
+82 GADLVIDSLPPS
-93 STKHILQKD
+93 IKNILQKD
-102 QLGTGHAVATVVK
+102 QLGTGHAVSTVINSEVFK
-115 DDLFIKNK
+115 ECK
-123 SEFTLVVPGDVPA
+123 SEFTLVVPGDVPG
-136 IDIKYIELLISEVE
+136 IKDGDIELLINEVK
-150 TKSSPVGFLTA
+150 TTSAPVGFLTA
-161 LVDNPYGYGRVIK
+161 LVEEPFGYGRIVK
-174 NNEEIR
+174 NNEEIK
-180 IVEEKDCSDGEK
+180 IVEEKDCSEDERA
-192 KINEINSGIYCF
+192 INEINSGIYCF
-204 KTDFLIENIDSLDT
+204 KTEFLIENIDNLNT
-218 KNFQREFY
+218 QNAQGEFY

-260 NEVENIM
+260 NEVEDIM
-267 QKKIIEDFME
+267 QKKLIEGFME

-290 DSEVTI
+290 DADVTI
-296 SSGTKILANT
+296 SSGTKVLANT
-306 HLTGKTSIEADCVI
+306 HLTGSTSIDENCTI
-320 GPNAQINESNIGKN
+320 GPNAQINDSSIGKN
-334 STVVN
+334 SKVVN
-339 SVIDK
+339 SVVDQ
-344 STIQDN
+344 STIHEN

-397 ELGENVNFSAGAITV
+397 EIGENVNFSAGAITV
-412 NYDGKEKHKTEI
+412 NYDGQEKHKTDI

-480 RKND
+480 KKK

>member
-1 MGDGVIGN
+1 
-9 TLGFGPNVEGSS
+9 
-21 PSPPAIIKQMSV
+21 MSV
-33 SVVVLAAGKGTR
+33 SVIVLAAGKGTR
-45 MKSDLPKVLHRVL
+45 MNSELPKVLHKVL
-58 GKPILAYALDTLSFI
+58 GKSLLSHALDTLSFS
-73 EDQYVVVGH
+73 DNKLVVVGH
-82 ESDMVINSLPS
+82 EADLVIDSLPPS
-93 STKHILQKD
+93 INNILQKD
-102 QLGTGHAVATVVK
+102 QLGTGHAVSTVINSEVFK
-115 DDLFIKNK
+115 KSK
-123 SEFTLVVPGDVPA
+123 SEFTLVVPGDVPG
-136 IDIKYIELLISEVE
+136 IKDGDIELLINEVK
-150 TKSSPVGFLTA
+150 TTSASVGFLTA
-161 LVDNPYGYGRVIK
+161 LVEDPFGYGRIVK
-174 NNEEIR
+174 NNEEIK
-180 IVEEKDCSDGEK
+180 IVEEKDCSEDERA
-192 KINEINSGIYCF
+192 INEINSGIYCF
-204 KTDFLIENIDSLDT
+204 KTEFLIENIDNLNT
-218 KNFQREFY
+218 QNAQGEFY

-260 NEVENIM
+260 NEVEDIM
-267 QKKIIEDFME
+267 QKKLIEGFME

-290 DSEVTI
+290 DADVTI
-296 SSGTKILANT
+296 SSGTKVLANT
-306 HLTGKTSIEADCVI
+306 HLTGSTSIDENCTI
-320 GPNAQINESNIGKN
+320 GPNAQINDSSIGKN
-334 STVVN
+334 SKVVN
-339 SVIDK
+339 SVVDQ
-344 STIQDN
+344 STIHEN

-412 NYDGKEKHKTEI
+412 NYDGQEKHKTDI

-480 RKND
+480 KKK

>member
-1 MGDGVIGN
+1 
-9 TLGFGPNVEGSS
+9 
-21 PSPPAIIKQMSV
+21 MSV

-45 MKSDLPKVLHRVL
+45 MKSNLPKVLHKVL
-58 GKPILAYALDTLSFI
+58 GKSILAHSLDTLSFI
-73 EDQYVVVGH
+73 ENQYVVVGH
-82 ESDMVINSLPS
+82 ESDMVIDSLPP
-93 STKHILQKD
+93 STKHILQQD
-102 QLGTGHAVATVVK
+102 QLGTGHAVSTVVSGEI
-115 DDLFIKNK
+115 FIENK

-136 IDIKYIELLISEVE
+136 IDATDIQNLISEVK
-150 TKSSPVGFLTA
+150 TKSSSVGFLTS
-161 LVDNPYGYGRVIK
+161 VVENPHGYGRVVR
-174 NNEEIR
+174 NNEDIR
-180 IVEEKDCSDGEK
+180 IVEEKDCNEDER

-204 KTDFLIENIDSLDT
+204 NTDFLIDNIDSLDT
-218 KNFQREFY
+218 KNAQGEFY

-260 NEVENIM
+260 NEVEDIM
-267 QKKIIEDFME
+267 QKKLIEGFME

-306 HLTGKTSIEADCVI
+306 HLTGKTSIHADCVI
-320 GPNAQINESNIGKN
+320 GPNAQINDSSIGKN
-334 STVVN
+334 STVIN
-339 SVIDK
+339 SVIDQ
-344 STIQDN
+344 STIQEN

-480 RKND
+480 KKK